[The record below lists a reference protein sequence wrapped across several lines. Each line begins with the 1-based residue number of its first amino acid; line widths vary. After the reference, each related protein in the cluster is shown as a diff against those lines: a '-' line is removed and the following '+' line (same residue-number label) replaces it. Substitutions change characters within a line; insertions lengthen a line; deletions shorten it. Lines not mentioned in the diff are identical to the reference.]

1 MDEDEVSDC
10 DQIDEDEVSDWVRI
24 YEDKVRACDRIDDSI
39 GNAIARA
46 RDDKEINF
54 ALIDQ

>member
-1 MDEDEVSDC
+1 MIV
-10 DQIDEDEVSDWVRI
+10 IKLTRTKLVIAWVRI

-39 GNAIARA
+39 GNAIAR
-46 RDDKEINF
+46 DDKEINF